1 MDVLSMVIS
10 LLSFIFSIVTFF
22 KLHIIYVPLILCELA
37 GASPEVTGTGL
48 MISCL
53 VWLTTV
59 IKTVINYFR

>member
-1 MDVLSMVIS
+1 MDLISMVVS
-10 LLSFIFSIVTFF
+10 LLSFIFSIITFF
-22 KLHIIYVPLILCELA
+22 KLHIVYVPLILCELA
-37 GASPEVTGTGL
+37 GASPEVTGIVL

>member
-37 GASPEVTGTGL
+37 GEMVERLVRIRARRGGGL
-48 MISCL
+48 
-53 VWLTTV
+53 
-59 IKTVINYFR
+59 